1 MAQPTTDQKALAVEA
16 ERLRTDRPFAQAVIA
31 LRREAVEK
39 LVTVDPTDQTAV
51 MNLQAYIRAIDA
63 PCGEIAAQILRGT
76 PQKAPPVA

>member
-1 MAQPTTDQKALAVEA
+1 MSQPTTDQQALAVEA

-31 LRREAVEK
+31 LRKDAVEK
-39 LVTVDPTDQTAV
+39 LVTVDPTDTTAV

-63 PCGEIAAQILRGT
+63 LCGEIAAQILRGT